1 MLHRSPSWPQHC
13 GRLWASCFA
22 ESLSLG
28 FLMLHDSFQA
38 IPFKKNFTLSNA
50 MFSNVSYQVTQSFE
64 SSRNHGGCSVTQ
76 SCLTLCNPMG
86 WLQRTRLPC
95 PSLCPTFC
103 SASWP
108 LGLWCYLTI
117 SSSAALFSSC
127 LQSFPASG
135 PFPMSQPSTSGGRSI
150 GASTSVL
157 PMNIQ
162 GWFPLR
168 SMMSVWELDHKESW
182 VPKNWCF

>member
-127 LQSFPASG
+127 LPFFPASV
-135 PFPMSQPSTSGGRSI
+135 FFSNESALRIRWLEYWSFSFSISPSNEYFGLISFR
-150 GASTSVL
+150 
-157 PMNIQ
+157 M
-162 GWFPLR
+162 
-168 SMMSVWELDHKESW
+168 D
-182 VPKNWCF
+182 